1 MPRTPTP
8 TYCFALVVVR
18 REDRFLMVRECK
30 QHEGWYLPAGQVEPG
45 ERLVDAAVRET
56 LEEGGVP
63 VVLDGV
69 LRVEHTPRA
78 DGSARLRV
86 FFLAHPVDD
95 TPPKSQ
101 PDAHSLGAAWMRL
114 DELEGLPLRGEEA
127 RQVLR
132 FVHAGGQPVPLEVLC
147 TETTGWPAADPPG

>member
-18 REDRFLMVRECK
+18 KGDRYLLVQERK

-56 LEEGGVP
+56 LEEGGIP
-63 VVLDGV
+63 VALDGV

-86 FFLAHPVDD
+86 FFLAHPIDD
-95 TPPKSQ
+95 TPPKSV
-101 PDAHSLGAAWMRL
+101 PDQESLGAAWLRL
-114 DELEGLPLRGEEA
+114 DELDGLTLRGTEV
-127 RQVLR
+127 RQVLEWLE
-132 FVHAGGQPVPLEVLC
+132 AGGQALPLGVLC
-147 TETTGWPAADPPG
+147 TENDGWR